1 MSRPR
6 KVERMIP
13 TKLHLPA
20 DVVGRVHLLLF
31 SEVHGC
37 CPRGSIS
44 EFYARAATA
53 ELARIQQEMEN
64 GPKES

>member
-20 DVVGRVHLLLF
+20 DIVGKVHLLLY

-37 CPRGSIS
+37 CPRGAIS
-44 EFYARAATA
+44 EFYARAARA
-53 ELARIQQEMEN
+53 ELARIQQEMD
-64 GPKES
+64 KEKKHA